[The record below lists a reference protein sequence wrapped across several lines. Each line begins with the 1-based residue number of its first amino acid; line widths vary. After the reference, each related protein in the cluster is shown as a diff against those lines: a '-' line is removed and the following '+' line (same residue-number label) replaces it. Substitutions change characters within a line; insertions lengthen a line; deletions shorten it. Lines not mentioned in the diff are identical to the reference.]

1 MNDVKIGGVGIWL
14 DEIVPCL
21 KDTETGEIKETVVFK
36 IESRS
41 FLKKF
46 NEKNGW
52 GINWIDIPNNVEVFA
67 LALKEN
73 NEIQGLVE
81 VKNDKNSIAAYI
93 HWACTAPHNNKLLNG
108 SQKYTGVGGHLFA
121 IAADKSIQWGYE
133 GAIHGFALNKKLL
146 KHYIEVL
153 GAIFLGAL
161 HAVPKTCSRTRKACR
176 SCANSAAT
184 WHGSSRASRQSKR
197 RASRN
202 LSSKR
207 RCYELYPLKSVFS
220 VTAFCKMRRAYC
232 SLSHFY
238 LF

>member
-1 MNDVKIGGVGIWL
+1 MNDEKIGGVGIWL

-73 NEIQGLVE
+73 NEIQGLVG
-81 VKNDKNSIAAYI
+81 VKNDKNS
-93 HWACTAPHNNKLLNG
+93 
-108 SQKYTGVGGHLFA
+108 

-146 KHYIEVL
+146 KHYIEIL
-153 GAIFLGAL
+153 GAVFLGAL
-161 HAVPKTCSRTRKACR
+161 HEYQFFVNEKA
-176 SCANSAAT
+176 AKQLLET
-184 WHGSSRASRQSKR
+184 YT
-197 RASRN
+197 
-202 LSSKR
+202 
-207 RCYELYPLKSVFS
+207 YEWN
-220 VTAFCKMRRAYC
+220 
-232 SLSHFY
+232 
-238 LF
+238 

>member
-1 MNDVKIGGVGIWL
+1 MNDEKIGGVGIWL

-73 NEIQGLVE
+73 NEIQGLVG
-81 VKNDKNSIAAYI
+81 VKNDKNS
-93 HWACTAPHNNKLLNG
+93 
-108 SQKYTGVGGHLFA
+108 

-146 KHYIEVL
+146 KHYIKVL

-161 HAVPKTCSRTRKACR
+161 HEYQFFVNEKA
-176 SCANSAAT
+176 A
-184 WHGSSRASRQSKR
+184 K
-197 RASRN
+197 
-202 LSSKR
+202 
-207 RCYELYPLKSVFS
+207 
-220 VTAFCKMRRAYC
+220 
-232 SLSHFY
+232 
-238 LF
+238 